1 MIVRTLK
8 ILGWVTGVSLMV
20 LGAGRIFF
28 PLETIP
34 GAGAVT
40 ATLVSTDLDLAADIG
55 RDLAAHLDV
64 RRLEVRIV
72 RHREPRHRQPV
83 LSGLD
88 LLLQLER

>member
-1 MIVRTLK
+1 MAAKEHVVIVRTLK

-40 ATLVSTDLDLAADIG
+40 ATMDSETRAPIST
-55 RDLAAHLDV
+55 
-64 RRLEVRIV
+64 
-72 RHREPRHRQPV
+72 
-83 LSGLD
+83 LSASASTTFVIS
-88 LLLQLER
+88 RNPSSMSTRATA